1 MTTNTNKTP
10 AEILALNQ
18 FLSDYPQEL
27 TFSEIMDLMESESD
41 SVTVW
46 QPFEYWPP
54 LDVFAEIDNLRDN
67 AERLT
72 KPARTPEQA
81 EIMRELLE
89 GKKAEILNYDMGEE
103 WAQSTLDAIQNE
115 LDNLSK

>member
-18 FLSDYPQEL
+18 FLSDYPPNL
-27 TFSEIMDLMESESD
+27 TFSEIVELIENESD
-41 SVTVW
+41 NVTIW

-54 LDVFAEIDNLRDN
+54 LDVTAEIDNLRDN

-72 KPARTPEQA
+72 KPTRTPEQA

-103 WAQSTLDAIQNE
+103 WTQPTLDAIQNE
-115 LDNLSK
+115 LDNLNK